1 MSVWLVQS
9 VCNMVVLKYAGLL
22 ESPEKLKQTKMKL
35 MLDSQWIKS
44 ESIGH
49 GLDCHN
55 LEHPR

>member
-9 VCNMVVLKYAGLL
+9 ICNIVDLKYAGLL
-22 ESPEKLKQTKMKL
+22 ESTEKLKQMKTKL

-44 ESIGH
+44 ESMGH
-49 GLDCHN
+49 GLGCHN